1 VKGDVEGAGMGHVCG
16 CGEKFGEYITG
27 VAGCLYTPD
36 LNFPTNVVLPDSMV
50 SDIDTPTMLVHR
62 GTGCNVLGSL
72 VVREE
77 VSGR

>member
-1 VKGDVEGAGMGHVCG
+1 MGHVCG
-16 CGEKFGEYITG
+16 CGEKFCEHITG
-27 VAGCLYTPD
+27 VAGCLYSPD

-50 SDIDTPTMLVHR
+50 SDIDTPTMLVHS

>member
-1 VKGDVEGAGMGHVCG
+1 MGHVCW
-16 CGEKFGEYITG
+16 CGQKFCEYITG
-27 VAGCLYTPD
+27 VAGRLDSPD

-50 SDIDTPTMLVHR
+50 SDVDTSAMFVHR

>member
-1 VKGDVEGAGMGHVCG
+1 MGHVCG
-16 CGEKFGEYITG
+16 CGEKFCEYITG
-27 VAGCLYTPD
+27 VACCLHSPD
-36 LNFPTNVVLPDSMV
+36 LNFPTNEVLPDSMM
-50 SDIDTPTMLVHR
+50 SDINTPTMLIHR